1 MFANKPEMV
10 FMGCHS
16 GKFTNEKNV
25 LRESILK
32 YGVEHPV
39 INDNKMRIW
48 KQFGIKVWPTCVLF
62 SPRNPG
68 KVIACLTGEGHK
80 DELQHLI
87 TYALAFYKNDL
98 NKTPIQIVPESTK
111 I

>member
-1 MFANKPEMV
+1 LENNSKLGFYRQLKGKLTLVDFWTSCCINCIHVLADLQELEKMFANKPEMV

-48 KQFGIKVWPTCVLF
+48 K
-62 SPRNPG
+62 
-68 KVIACLTGEGHK
+68 
-80 DELQHLI
+80 
-87 TYALAFYKNDL
+87 
-98 NKTPIQIVPESTK
+98 
-111 I
+111 